1 MLQCASAVVQSQEQ
15 PHLNTRL
22 HTGGIKTEA
31 ETTATAA
38 SNKNRLEPSGSLNI
52 RTKKKAAHSNMGR
65 LESREH
71 PLVHVAS
78 ATVRHG
84 GFFLLLWNLRNEGF
98 GRQQE
103 SSYRCSVLQ
112 GSPGHLGRIDHAG
125 GDQVFE
131 VARL

>member
-1 MLQCASAVVQSQEQ
+1 MLQCAAAVVQSQEQ
-15 PHLNTRL
+15 PHLNRRL

-38 SNKNRLEPSGSLNI
+38 SRRNRLEPSDNFGI
-52 RTKKKAAHSNMGR
+52 RTKKKAAHSNTGR

-78 ATVRHG
+78 ATVGHG
-84 GFFLLLWNLRNEGF
+84 GFLLLLWNLRNEGF

-103 SSYRCSVLQ
+103 SGYR
-112 GSPGHLGRIDHAG
+112 GSIL
-125 GDQVFE
+125 
-131 VARL
+131 